1 MKFSFVILRKQRL
14 EFRTCQRKGSQQ
26 MHWTHLK
33 ALEGYDLETDVNKE
47 QMYYYQNYRSVL
59 TVT

>member
-1 MKFSFVILRKQRL
+1 
-14 EFRTCQRKGSQQ
+14 

-59 TVT
+59 TVTWLD